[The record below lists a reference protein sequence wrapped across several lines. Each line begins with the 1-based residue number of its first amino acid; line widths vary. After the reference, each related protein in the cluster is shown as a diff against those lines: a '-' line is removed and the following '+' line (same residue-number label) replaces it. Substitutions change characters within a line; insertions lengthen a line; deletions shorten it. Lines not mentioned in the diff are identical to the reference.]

1 MKKRLH
7 KVLSNGS
14 QRDSIKKYNFLI
26 LSFFSLEFISREIG
40 PDVHFLLNKKGANLT
55 IFTTLKE
62 AVKRRQNE

>member
-7 KVLSNGS
+7 RALSNGS

-26 LSFFSLEFISREIG
+26 LSFFGLEFISRDINT
-40 PDVHFLLNKKGANLT
+40 DVHFLLDKKGAILT

-62 AVKRRQNE
+62 AVKRRQDE